1 MLCKL
6 IQQQGDIDTF
16 SSDPLEYHYF
26 MEVFI
31 EAVDKRIEGLRGMPT
46 RLIKYTTGEAKVKYQ
61 ALHQILSIASNNP

>member
-16 SSDPLEYHYF
+16 SRDPLEYHYF